1 MAAGVRFGCVPGGR
15 RFRSERAVPSTAH
28 GSQTWPRGWHTSSSQ
43 GVLCRRPTL
52 WPIAARGAPSAPHPR
67 YCIDG
72 GRRYPRRYQV
82 AEHQLANRHER
93 ESSKPALP
101 LSACV
106 QPTNLLSRSDSAIGA
121 AVTHAAGF
129 NNASE
134 APRFST
140 SPPKCRID
148 LPGKVE

>member
-1 MAAGVRFGCVPGGR
+1 VCPADAGSGLSAPVRQRLTAR
-15 RFRSERAVPSTAH
+15 RLGRAVGTRRHLKVYSV
-28 GSQTWPRGWHTSSSQ
+28 
-43 GVLCRRPTL
+43 GVQLSGPL
-52 WPIAARGAPSAPHPR
+52 PLAGAPSAPHPR